1 MTKKANRSSSITT
14 DTARAQVIANA
25 EAALN
30 KTVREWG
37 EETAATFKREGIA
50 SFTLAD
56 AKVWSAARRA
66 EGVPDGT
73 ARARLMHFRNAL
85 EDAGIKVV
93 RSKQGGAKNGQK
105 GGKAKAAK
113 ADKAD
118 KAGSKAGSK
127 ASADKGTRGPSK
139 AASAADT
146 LNYLRG
152 LVAKHTASNENK
164 RDAAK
169 LLHGLEMFFGIK

>member
-1 MTKKANRSSSITT
+1 MTKKANRSSNIIT

-85 EDAGIKVV
+85 EGAGIKVV

-105 GGKAKAAK
+105 GGKAKA
-113 ADKAD
+113 DKAD
-118 KAGSKAGSK
+118 KAGST

-152 LVAKHTASNENK
+152 LVAKHTASNEHK

-169 LLHGLEMFFGIK
+169 LVHGLEMFFGIK